1 MPSFRFPPSIRQT
14 IRPAP
19 STVLLAALLFGVSA
33 CDRSPSEPGLDPIL
47 ECGPSNTVALS
58 VGESVRRSGSQARTL
73 CIGGAEGAEYV
84 LVPHFLSSVRG
95 SSTQLVLEAE
105 GTRPAI
111 GGPSPSWNPLAE
123 VTGARGVGPVTDA
136 GHGALGIHGHADLR
150 DHEFDRTMRERERRQ
165 LVPLVGPGGRDTP
178 LSAMVLADTPPPLP
192 GTLPAVGSLLTVNA
206 QPRDACANPIARTGE
221 VMAVSQGAIV
231 LADTARPAN
240 GLSQSDFQHFAVA
253 YDTLV
258 TRVVYRNFGQPT
270 DLDGNNR
277 VILFFTPEVNRLTP
291 AGSERFIGGFF
302 YSRDLFPRT
311 STPRLQAC
319 PTSNVGEV
327 LYLMV
332 PDPAGTIN
340 SNARSIDFVRRNAVA
355 TIAHE
360 LQHLVNASRRIHTL
374 QLSGSQ
380 IFEEVWLNE
389 GLSHMA
395 EELLFF
401 EVSGLSPR
409 SNLGLQELQSA
420 AGPAIEAVNA
430 YHVSNIQRYR
440 RFLEQPE
447 THSPFDSVDNLE
459 ARGAAQQLLRYAT
472 DRDPGSD
479 EAFFRALVDG
489 PAVGWANLAA
499 RVGGEQTL
507 RQWIADWS
515 VANYADSRVPGI
527 AQEYR
532 LRSWSHP
539 SLFQGLQVTTFPIRT
554 RSLVPATPV
563 SIELKA
569 GGAAYARFS
578 VPGPSVARITV
589 TAGTGPLP
597 PTLEF
602 TLLRT
607 R

>member
-1 MPSFRFPPSIRQT
+1 MPSFRFPPSIRRT

-19 STVLLAALLFGVSA
+19 GPAILAALLFGISA

-47 ECGPSNTVALS
+47 DCVPSNTVSLS

-84 LVPHFLSSVRG
+84 LVPHYLSSVPG
-95 SSTQLVLEAE
+95 SSTPLVLDAE
-105 GTRPAI
+105 GTGPVI
-111 GGPSPSWNPLAE
+111 GPPSPSVNPFA
-123 VTGARGVGPVTDA
+123 GAGGA
-136 GHGALGIHGHADLR
+136 QALHGAHGEQGIHGPADLR
-150 DHEFDRTMRERERRQ
+150 DHEFDRAIRERERRQ
-165 LVPLVGPGGRDTP
+165 LIPLVGPGDRDAAAQ
-178 LSAMVLADTPPPLP
+178 AMVLPNTPPPLP
-192 GTLPAVGSLLTVNA
+192 GTLPSVGSLLTLNA
-206 QPRDACANPIARTGE
+206 QAREACANPIARTGE

-240 GLSQSDFQHFAVA
+240 GFTQSDFQHFAVA

-258 TRVVYRNFGQPT
+258 TPVVYRNFGQPT

-277 VILFFTPEVNRLTP
+277 VVLFFTPEVNRLTS
-291 AGSERFIGGFF
+291 AGSERFVGGFF

-311 STPRLQAC
+311 GTPRLQAC

-340 SNARSIDFVRRNAVA
+340 SNVREIDFVRRTAVA

-360 LQHLVNASRRIHTL
+360 LQHLVNAARRIHTL

-409 SNLGLQELQSA
+409 SNLGLQSVQA
-420 AGPAIEAVNA
+420 AGTTAVDAINA
-430 YHVSNIQRYR
+430 YHVSNILRYR

-447 THSPFDSVDNLE
+447 THSPYDSVDNLE

-472 DRDPGSD
+472 DRNPGSD

-489 PAVGWANLAA
+489 PAVGWGNLAA

-507 RQWIADWS
+507 RQWIADFS
-515 VANYADSRVPGI
+515 VANYADSRVSGI
-527 AQEYR
+527 AQPYR
-532 LRSWSHP
+532 LQSWSHP
-539 SLFQGLQVTTFPIRT
+539 SLFDALQITTFPVRT
-554 RSLVPATPV
+554 RSLVPATPI

-597 PTLEF
+597 QTLEF

>member
-1 MPSFRFPPSIRQT
+1 MPSFPCPPSTRLT

-19 STVLLAALLFGVSA
+19 GPVLLASLLFGVAA
-33 CDRSPSEPGLDPIL
+33 CDRSPSEAGLDPIL
-47 ECGPSNTVALS
+47 DCMPSNTMSLS

-84 LVPHFLSSVRG
+84 LVPHNLSSVPG
-95 SSTQLVLEAE
+95 SSTPLVLDAE
-105 GTRPAI
+105 GTSPAI
-111 GGPSPSWNPLAE
+111 GPPSPSWNPFAE
-123 VTGARGVGPVTDA
+123 ARGV
-136 GHGALGIHGHADLR
+136 HEIHGPPDVQGIDGPADLR
-150 DHEFDRTMRERERRQ
+150 DHEFDRTMRARERRQ
-165 LVPLVGPGGRDTP
+165 LIPLVGPGGRDATP
-178 LSAMVLADTPPPLP
+178 SAMVLSDVPPPLP

-206 QPRDACANPIARTGE
+206 QAREACSNAIARTGE

-240 GLSQSDFQHFAVA
+240 GFTQSDFQHFAVA

-270 DLDGNNR
+270 DLDDNNR
-277 VILFFTPEVNRLTP
+277 VVLFFTPEVNRLTT
-291 AGSERFIGGFF
+291 AGSERFVGGFF

-340 SNARSIDFVRRNAVA
+340 SNVRTVDFVRRTAVA

-360 LQHLVNASRRIHTL
+360 LQHLVNAARRIHIL
-374 QLSGSQ
+374 QLSGPQ

-409 SNLGLQELQSA
+409 SNLRLQDVQA
-420 AGPAIEAVNA
+420 AGSVAINAINA
-430 YHVSNIQRYR
+430 YHVSNILRYR

-447 THSPFDSVDNLE
+447 THSPYDSVDNLE
-459 ARGAAQQLLRYAT
+459 ARGAAQQLLRYAA
-472 DRDPGSD
+472 DRNPGSD

-489 PAVGWANLAA
+489 PAVGWSNLAA
-499 RVGGEQTL
+499 RVGGEPTL
-507 RQWIADWS
+507 RHWIADWS

-527 AQEYR
+527 AQPYR
-532 LRSWSHP
+532 LQSWSHP
-539 SLFQGLQVTTFPIRT
+539 SLFQALQSTTFPIRT
-554 RSLVPATPV
+554 RSLVPSTPI
-563 SIELKA
+563 SIDLKA

-578 VPGPSVARITV
+578 VAGPSVARVTV

-597 PTLEF
+597 STLEL